1 MITLSSSAATCSTQK
16 ELSLLK
22 ACIMATSLH
31 VSRPPFFTNQD
42 PCSLGGFLE
51 TMALSLLLSK
61 RNGRIQEEYI
71 PLHAM
76 KGLGLESFLWKI
88 LAQIKQL

>member
-1 MITLSSSAATCSTQK
+1 
-16 ELSLLK
+16 
-22 ACIMATSLH
+22 MATSLH

-42 PCSLGGFLE
+42 PCSLGGFVE

-61 RNGRIQEEYI
+61 RNGRIEEEYI